1 MQVRVMEKLTLDIET
16 DMEDSTTN
24 MRIHI
29 PSTHSFT
36 LKGLYH
42 NMHVHLLHKHAKVN
56 AN

>member
-1 MQVRVMEKLTLDIET
+1 MQVRVMEKLTLEIET
-16 DMEDSTTN
+16 DIDDSTSN